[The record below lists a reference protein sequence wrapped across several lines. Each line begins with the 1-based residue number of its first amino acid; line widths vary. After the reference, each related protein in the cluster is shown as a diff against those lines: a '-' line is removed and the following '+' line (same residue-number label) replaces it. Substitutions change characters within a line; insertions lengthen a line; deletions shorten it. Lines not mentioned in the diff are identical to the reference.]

1 MIKRAIL
8 LLIAIL
14 LVFSTNLPAQAEE
27 TATYT
32 PEEIQQGEEIARKAF
47 EATSKGDF
55 GEADKYWTELL
66 EKYPTNA
73 ALWSNR
79 GNGRASQNKLEEALA
94 DYKQAMELAPL
105 APDPYLN
112 RGAVL
117 EAQGKYDEALADYNK
132 VLEIDPNDAMGYN
145 NRGNAKAGKQLW
157 EDALA
162 DYQKAAEL
170 DSNFAFARANAVLV
184 MYQLGKK
191 EEALKEI
198 RNLVR
203 KYPMFPDMRAALTA
217 ILWENKE
224 QGEAESNWVAA
235 IRLDNRYQDIEW
247 VENIRRWPPEMV
259 VALEKFLKIQ

>member
-1 MIKRAIL
+1 MIKRTILLLVAIL
-8 LLIAIL
+8 LMLSINPA
-14 LVFSTNLPAQAEE
+14 AQAQE

-55 GEADKYWTELL
+55 AEADKYWTQLI

-79 GNGRASQNKLEEALA
+79 GNGRAGQNQLESALA
-94 DYKQAMELAPL
+94 DYEKAIELAPL
-105 APDPYLN
+105 AADPYLN
-112 RGAVL
+112 RGAVF
-117 EAQGKYDEALADYNK
+117 EAQGKFDAALADYDK

-157 EDALA
+157 EEALA
-162 DYQKAAEL
+162 DYRKAAEI
-170 DSNFAFARANAVLV
+170 DSNFAFARANSVLV
-184 MYQLGKK
+184 MYQIGKK

-247 VENIRRWPPEMV
+247 VKNIRRWPPEMV
-259 VALEKFLKIQ
+259 AALDKFLKIQ